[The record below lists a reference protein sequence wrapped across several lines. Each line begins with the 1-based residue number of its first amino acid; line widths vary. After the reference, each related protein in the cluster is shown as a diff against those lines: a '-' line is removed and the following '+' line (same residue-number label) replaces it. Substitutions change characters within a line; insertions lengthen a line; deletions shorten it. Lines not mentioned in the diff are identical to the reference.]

1 MTTHTKNQTPVA
13 PTSTKSL
20 KLKTRLV
27 AGEGNLPKFATNHN
41 VPVKTEPKTEKK
53 SLRLKT
59 RLVAG
64 EGNLP
69 KFATN
74 HNIRLV

>member
-1 MTTHTKNQTPVA
+1 MTTHTKNQAPVA

-27 AGEGNLPKFATNHN
+27 AGDGNLPKFAVNHN
-41 VPVKTEPKTEKK
+41 APVVTEPKTEKK

-64 EGNLP
+64 DANLP
-69 KFATN
+69 KFAVN
-74 HNIRLV
+74 HNLRLV

>member
-1 MTTHTKNQTPVA
+1 MATHTKNQAPLA

-27 AGEGNLPKFATNHN
+27 AGDAPLPKLATNHN
-41 VPVKTEPKTEKK
+41 APVKTEPKK
-53 SLRLKT
+53 SLKLKT

-64 EGNLP
+64 DAPLP
-69 KFATN
+69 KLATN
-74 HNIRLV
+74 HNLRLV

>member
-1 MTTHTKNQTPVA
+1 MTTHTKTQAPVA

-27 AGEGNLPKFATNHN
+27 AGDANLPKMATNHN
-41 VPVKTEPKTEKK
+41 APVKTEPKTEKK

-64 EGNLP
+64 DANLP
-69 KFATN
+69 KMATN